1 MARFLSIL
9 IVLITLSLFVP
20 LVFALIAMLH
30 GTHLP
35 MRSWLFPLCLIAA
48 GAVLISVLSKRQIP
62 MQLYLFAFALWL
74 LTAGYYWMQIFAVR

>member
-9 IVLITLSLFVP
+9 IVLVTLSLFVP
-20 LVFALIAMLH
+20 LVFAAVAMLH

-48 GAVLISVLSKRQIP
+48 GAVLITILSKRQIP